1 MDYQTF
7 IPDPDSDFE
16 SFIKC
21 YWTLNVPKDPAPEKQ
36 RILPDGCIELIFT
49 LGDDIRRYTSEKRF
63 IIQPRAMVLGQISEP
78 FFIEPAG
85 FVDTFAARFYPSGF
99 APFTQIP
106 IKDFANKETPI
117 SCVFGEAIANDLE
130 NAIVNAASTRERI
143 QIVEQFLSAQM
154 RNADVIDSTL
164 KSTIDTILLT
174 KGRVGVN
181 EILKDELP
189 RRRQLERKFSQR
201 VGISPKQLGRIIRLQ
216 ETLKMLLNQPA
227 GNLTEIAYENQY
239 FDQSHFIKDFKEF
252 TGVSPK
258 EFYKDTTLALSSVIY
273 STD

>member
-7 IPDPDSDFE
+7 KPHPDFE

-21 YWTLNVPKDPAPEKQ
+21 YWTLRVPVDPVPEKQ
-36 RILPDGCIELIFT
+36 RILPDGCVELIFT
-49 LGDDIRRYTSEKRF
+49 LTDDIKRYTSEEHF

-78 FFIEPAG
+78 FFIEPTG
-85 FVDTFAARFYPSGF
+85 VVDTFAARFYPSGF
-99 APFTQIP
+99 APFTEVP
-106 IKDFANKETPI
+106 INDFANMETPI
-117 SCVFGEAIANDLE
+117 ALVFEEEIAKDLDRR
-130 NAIVNAASTRERI
+130 IVNATDTRERI
-143 QIVEQFLSAQM
+143 QIVEEFLSAQM
-154 RNADVIDSTL
+154 HEADVIDSIL

-174 KGRVGVN
+174 KGRVAIN

-216 ETLKMLLNQPA
+216 ETLKMLLNRRT
-227 GNLTEIAYENQY
+227 GNLTEVAYENEY
-239 FDQSHFIKDFKEF
+239 FDQSHFIRDFKEF
-252 TGVSPK
+252 TGVNPK
-258 EFYKDTTLALSSVIY
+258 EFYKDTTLALSSLIY

>member
-7 IPDPDSDFE
+7 TPDSDFE
-16 SFIKC
+16 SFIKL
-21 YWTLNVPKDPAPEKQ
+21 YWTLNVPEDPASQKQ

-49 LGDDIRRYTSEKRF
+49 LGDDIKRYTSEKHF

-78 FFIEPAG
+78 FFIEPTG
-85 FVDTFAARFYPSGF
+85 VVDTFAIRFYPSGF

-117 SCVFGEAIANDLE
+117 SSVFGEAIAKNLE
-130 NAIVNAASTRERI
+130 SDIANATSTGERI
-143 QIVEQFLSAQM
+143 QIVEKFLSIQM
-154 RNADVIDSTL
+154 RDADVIDSIL

-174 KGRVGVN
+174 KGRVAIN
-181 EILKDELP
+181 EILKDELS

-216 ETLKMLLNQPA
+216 ETLKMLLSQPA
-227 GNLTEIAYENQY
+227 GNLTEIAHENQY

-252 TGVSPK
+252 TGVNPK

-273 STD
+273 SAD

>member
-7 IPDPDSDFE
+7 TPCSDIE

-21 YWTLNVPKDPAPEKQ
+21 YWTLNVPEDPVSEKQ

-49 LGDDIRRYTSEKRF
+49 LGDDIKRFTSEKHF
-63 IIQPRAMVLGQISEP
+63 IIQPRAMVLGQISDP
-78 FFIEPAG
+78 FFIKPIG
-85 FVDTFAARFYPSGF
+85 VVDTFAARFYPSGF
-99 APFTQIP
+99 APFTQMP

-117 SCVFGEAIANDLE
+117 KYVFGKPIANDLE
-130 NAIVNAASTRERI
+130 FSITNATSTKERI
-143 QIVEQFLSAQM
+143 QIVEKFLSTQM
-154 RNADVIDSTL
+154 RDADVIDSIL

-174 KGRVGVN
+174 KGRVAIN

-216 ETLKMLLNQPA
+216 ETLKMLLNQRP

-252 TGVSPK
+252 TGVNPK

-273 STD
+273 SID